1 MHWNAR
7 SVYGCTVAPE
17 GIAAPNG
24 TAITYNPK
32 TNRAYI
38 HLYDYPMGMLP
49 VAWIDRIEYAQF
61 LHDGSELF
69 LRRPPKSHSHT
80 GNIHQTGG
88 IVLPVVKPNVE
99 VPVIE
104 LWLKK

>member
-1 MHWNAR
+1 MSAVPR
-7 SVYGCTVAPE
+7 
-17 GIAAPNG
+17 G

-49 VAWIDRIEYAQF
+49 VEWIDRIEYAQF
-61 LHDGSELF
+61 LHDGSDIF
-69 LRRPPKSHSHT
+69 LRQPQKSHSQT
-80 GNIHQTGG
+80 GNTHQVGG
-88 IVLPVVKPNVE
+88 LVIPVVKPNVE
-99 VPVIE
+99 VHVVE